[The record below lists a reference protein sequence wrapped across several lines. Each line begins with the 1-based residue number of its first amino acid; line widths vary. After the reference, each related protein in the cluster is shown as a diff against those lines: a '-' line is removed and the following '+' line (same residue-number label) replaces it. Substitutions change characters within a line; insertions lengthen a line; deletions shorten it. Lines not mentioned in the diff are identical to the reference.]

1 MTNSINRAQSGSDRS
16 LFASGPGD
24 DEPANFQESFYHSGV
39 DYRDGSPHLAHRDLY
54 DRLVSALRHAVTEVS
69 EAGLPLDVVEIGAG
83 HGGFTEP
90 MLAAG
95 CRVTALEM
103 SKPSVDRLNGLF
115 ASNPL
120 FRSLYTPDGSFGDLG
135 EDYSIAAC
143 VSVLHHIPDYLGA
156 LHDLVSRI
164 RPGGAVVILQEPL
177 WYSRVSGFA
186 LRMNRLGYLLWR
198 LRQGGLR
205 RGLATQVRRV
215 RGVYDEA
222 NPSDMIEYH
231 VVRDGIDEEA
241 VHEML
246 GKQFE
251 TVEVLKYWSNQ
262 SSLVQTVGE
271 RMCLDNSFGIV
282 AVGRI
287 E

>member
-1 MTNSINRAQSGSDRS
+1 VINSVKRARNGSDQS
-16 LFASGPGD
+16 PFAVGSGE
-24 DEPANFQESFYHSGV
+24 DEAANIQESFYHSGV
-39 DYRDGSPHLAHRDLY
+39 DYRVGSPHLSHRDLY
-54 DRLVSALRHAVTEVS
+54 DRLVCTLRHAVTEVS

-103 SKPSVDRLNGLF
+103 SRPSVDRLNALF

-120 FRSLYTPDGSFGDLG
+120 FRSLYTPDGSFGDLA

-164 RPGGAVVILQEPL
+164 RPGGAVIILQEPL
-177 WYSRVSGFA
+177 WYSRMSGLA
-186 LRMNRLGYLLWR
+186 LRLNRLGYLLWR
-198 LRQGGLR
+198 LRQGSLR

-231 VVRDGIDEEA
+231 VVRDGVDEVA
-241 VHEML
+241 VHELL

-251 TVEVLKYWSNQ
+251 TVEVLEYWSNQ
-262 SSLVQTVGE
+262 SSLIQSLGE
-271 RMCLDNSFGIV
+271 RMCLKNSFGIV
-282 AVGRI
+282 AAGRI